1 MIYPSIVLNNK
12 PEVPADSISTISHKR
27 SPTMQL
33 NNGDQFPDIQGP
45 TIGGD
50 TLSIP
55 SGLEHEWNAVLFY
68 RGHW

>member
-1 MIYPSIVLNNK
+1 
-12 PEVPADSISTISHKR
+12 
-27 SPTMQL
+27 MQL
-33 NNGDQFPDIQGP
+33 SNGDAFPEIEGR

-55 SGLEHEWNAVLFY
+55 SGLDNEWNVVLFY